1 MIAKAFPGLVTLDD
15 LCELD
20 RRDFDFLAREAAN
33 QEKIDEV
40 RMAQTIRIAFHAEAK
55 DFKDYIR
62 ELTSGIDTY
71 ERERKRAQRDNWA
84 FLKELKRG

>member
-1 MIAKAFPGLVTLDD
+1 MIARAFPGLATLDD

-33 QEKIDEV
+33 QERIEEI
-40 RMAQTIRIAFHAEAK
+40 RMAQMIRIAFHAEVK

-71 ERERKRAQRDNWA
+71 ERERKRGYTDVWTALR
-84 FLKELKRG
+84 ELKRG